1 MNDSELK
8 WHRYFLSIVDVVA
21 QKSRDPSTKVGC
33 VIVGEDHQILST
45 GFNGFPRGV
54 RDLEGRYRV
63 RETKYMFIEHAD
75 RNAIFNAART
85 GIALKGSTM
94 YLPWRPCH
102 ECTRAI
108 IQAGITHIVV
118 NNLPISIELEKRWG
132 KSWDVSDTMII
143 ESGINIT
150 FIDVEVNNVRTHSK
164 TRNSRR

>member
-1 MNDSELK
+1 MSESQLR
-8 WHRYFLSIVDVVA
+8 WDRYFLGIVDVIA
-21 QKSRDPSTKVGC
+21 QKSKDPSTKVGC

-54 RDLEGRYRV
+54 RDIEGRYRV
-63 RETKYMFIEHAD
+63 RETKYQFIEHAD

-108 IQAGITHIVV
+108 IQSGISRIVV
-118 NNLPISIELEKRWG
+118 NNTPITIDLERRWG
-132 KSWDVSDTMII
+132 KSWGISATMII
-143 ESGINIT
+143 EAGIKIS
-150 FIDVEVNNVRTHSK
+150 FIDELKESVE
-164 TRNSRR
+164 